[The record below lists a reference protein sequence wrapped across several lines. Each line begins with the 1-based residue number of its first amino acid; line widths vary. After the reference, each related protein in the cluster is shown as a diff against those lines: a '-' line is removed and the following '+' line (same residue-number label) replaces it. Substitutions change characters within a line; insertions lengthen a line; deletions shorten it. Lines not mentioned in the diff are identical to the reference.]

1 MELLILLIILIG
13 VIPNILK
20 KQVLN
25 NLTVT
30 EYFISFSICMSILTL
45 GLFLYKTYIQ
55 KEKIE
60 LSNVFGSS
68 VLPLFILIVLMKF
81 FSIYKKLEFLKTMHI
96 STYYPTF
103 KSLSIVLTML
113 LGIIFLNEKK
123 SVKEWIGAILIV
135 IGVFI
140 LNGISTKQSGSS

>member
-1 MELLILLIILIG
+1 MNLLILVIILIG

-20 KQVLN
+20 KQILN

-45 GLFLYKTYIQ
+45 SLFLYKTYIQ

-60 LSNVFGSS
+60 LSNVFRSS

-81 FSIYKKLEFLKTMHI
+81 FSIYKKLGFLKTMQI
-96 STYYPTF
+96 SNYYPTF

-140 LNGISTKQSGSS
+140 LNGISSNQSGSS

>member
-1 MELLILLIILIG
+1 MNLLILVIILIG

-20 KQVLN
+20 KQILN

-45 GLFLYKTYIQ
+45 SLFLYKTYIQ

-60 LSNVFGSS
+60 LSNVFRSS

-81 FSIYKKLEFLKTMHI
+81 FSIYKKLGFLKTMQI
-96 STYYPTF
+96 SNYYPTF

-113 LGIIFLNEKK
+113 LGVIFLNEKK

-140 LNGISTKQSGSS
+140 LNGISSKQSGSS